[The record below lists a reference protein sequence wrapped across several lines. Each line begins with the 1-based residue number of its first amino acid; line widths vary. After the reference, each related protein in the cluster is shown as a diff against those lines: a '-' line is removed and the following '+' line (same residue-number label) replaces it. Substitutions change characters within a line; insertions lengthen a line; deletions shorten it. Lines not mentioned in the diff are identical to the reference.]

1 MTVLDYILEGLEN
14 ALVLEREL
22 GIRAFECDR
31 SLLLPV
37 ETASRSEPSAPAPEF
52 QAAIEIKRPA
62 APREILSAQKSAAP
76 EKGGAFVF
84 LHDRPLSVKA
94 DAMIARILDA
104 LKTAYPGVISG
115 EELLC
120 YEGTLPKSA
129 VYVVLGS
136 AALKKWF
143 PEFKASPGMWVKAA
157 AGAEILVTYS
167 PEYILR
173 FGEVTPAVQKIKKD
187 MWTSLKA
194 VPQRVSQLTS
204 K

>member
-1 MTVLDYILEGLEN
+1 MTVLDYILDGFES

-22 GIRAFECDR
+22 GARAFECDR

-37 ETASRSEPSAPAPEF
+37 ETASLHEKPAVQIAPIAAPPL
-52 QAAIEIKRPA
+52 KRPA
-62 APREILSAQKSAAP
+62 APPEVISAPRSVAP
-76 EKGGAFVF
+76 EALGGFVF
-84 LHDRPLSVKA
+84 LHDRPLSVNGS
-94 DAMIARILDA
+94 AMIAKIFDA
-104 LKTAYPGVISG
+104 LKAAYPSVISG
-115 EELLC
+115 EVPVC

-129 VYVVLGS
+129 VYVVLG
-136 AALKKWF
+136 AGALRKWF
-143 PEFKASPGMWVKAA
+143 PEFKASPGMWIKAA
-157 AGAEILVTYS
+157 SGAEILVTYS

-194 VPQRVSQLTS
+194 VPQRISQLTS